1 MVMLTRCWM
10 LLLFIGM
17 FLAVS
22 AGAQDESDF
31 YEIITV
37 PTPEG
42 VAFEV
47 GGMALL
53 PDGAMAI
60 AIRKGE
66 IWLLE
71 NPCENDMESLRYRII
86 ATALHEPLGLL
97 YYEGDLY
104 TTQRSE
110 LTRLRDTDGDRVIDE
125 YETVSNA
132 WGLTG
137 NYHEYAYG
145 PALDGDGRLWVTLNQ
160 TLGNTVE
167 KNDNAWRG
175 WGVSVDRDGVMT
187 PMCAGM
193 RSPCGIGSNG
203 VGDVFFTDQQGE
215 WVPTN
220 SLHQLRRGVFYGHAV
235 SLSSCVLD
243 GSPLT
248 HPGKIPSDIP
258 IPDVRA
264 TLPDF
269 RLPAVWFPYRKA
281 GMSATGF
288 VHDGLEGRFGPF
300 DDQLFVGDFTM
311 ALITRVA
318 LEKVNGEYQGA
329 VFNFR
334 RGFQCAIVR
343 MAWGADGSLFVGET
357 NRGWNSAGR
366 TSYGLER
373 VVWKDK
379 TPFEIK
385 TIHAQPN
392 GFELTFTEPVATAT
406 AMNLDSYT
414 ISSYTYLYHARYGSD
429 EINTQALDV
438 KNASVADDGLSV
450 TLTIDG
456 LREGYVHEVTASG
469 VRSAGKASLLHP
481 TGYYTLNAIPED

>member
-1 MVMLTRCWM
+1 MVIRILCIIA
-10 LLLFIGM
+10 LLISVPA
-17 FLAVS
+17 LA
-22 AGAQDESDF
+22 QNESDY
-31 YEIITV
+31 YEIITL
-37 PTPEG
+37 PTPDA
-42 VAFEV
+42 VKFEV

-53 PDGAMAI
+53 PDGSMAI

-66 IWLLE
+66 VWLLE
-71 NPCENDMESLRYRII
+71 NPYETDLAALRYRLI

-97 YYEGDLY
+97 YHDGDLY

-110 LTRLRDTDGDRVIDE
+110 LTRLRDSNGDNVVDN
-125 YETVSNA
+125 YKTVSNA
-132 WGLTG
+132 WGVTG

-145 PALDGDGRLWVTLNQ
+145 PAVDRDGLMWITLNQ
-160 TLGNTVE
+160 TIGNTIE
-167 KNDNAWRG
+167 NSDSAWRG
-175 WGVSVDRDGVMT
+175 WGVAVDSDGVMT

-203 VGDVFFTDQQGE
+203 LGDVFFTDQQGD

-220 SLHQLRRGVFYGHAV
+220 SLHHLRHGVFYGHAV
-235 SLSSCVLD
+235 SLASCELE

-248 HPGKIPSDIP
+248 HPGKVPSGIP
-258 IPDVRA
+258 IPDVREV
-264 TLPDF
+264 LPDF
-269 RLPAVWFPYRKA
+269 RPPAVWFPYRKA

-288 VHDGLEGRFGPF
+288 VSNNAAGAFGPF
-300 DDQLFVGDFTM
+300 RDQLFVGDFTM

-373 VVWKDK
+373 VVWRD
-379 TPFEIK
+379 TIPFEIES
-385 TIHAQPN
+385 IHALAD
-392 GFELTFTEPVATAT
+392 GFRLTFTSPVEERSAS
-406 AMNLDSYT
+406 NPDSYEV
-414 ISSYTYLYHARYGSD
+414 SSYTYLYHARYGSD
-429 EINTQALDV
+429 EIDTQTLHV
-438 KNASVADDGLSV
+438 KNVAVAEDGRSA

-456 LREGYVHEVTASG
+456 LRQGCVHEITAAG
-469 VRSAGKASLLHP
+469 VRSTANAPLLHA
-481 TGYYTLNAIPED
+481 TGFYTLNAIPER

>member
-1 MVMLTRCWM
+1 MVMLARCWT
-10 LLLFIGM
+10 LLFFTGIV
-17 FLAVS
+17 LAMS
-22 AGAQDESDF
+22 AIAQDESDF
-31 YEIITV
+31 YEIITL

-47 GGMALL
+47 GGMALM
-53 PDGAMAI
+53 PDGALAI

-71 NPCENDMESLRYRII
+71 NPSEPDLAALRYQII

-97 YYEGDLY
+97 YHDGDLY

-110 LTRLRDTDGDRVIDE
+110 LTRLRDTDGDQVIDE

-145 PALDGDGRLWVTLNQ
+145 PAIDRDGRLWVTLNQ

-167 KNDNAWRG
+167 KDDNAWRG
-175 WGVSVDRDGVMT
+175 WGIAVDSDGVMT

-235 SLSSCVLD
+235 SLASCGLE
-243 GSPLT
+243 GSPLK

-258 IPDVRA
+258 IPEVRA
-264 TLPDF
+264 KLPDF
-269 RLPAVWFPYRKA
+269 RPPAVWFPYRKA

-288 VHDGLEGRFGPF
+288 VHDALDGKFGPF
-300 DDQLFVGDFTM
+300 DDQMFVGDFTM

-334 RGFQCAIVR
+334 RGFQCAVVR

-373 VVWKDK
+373 VVWKNT

-385 TIHAQPN
+385 TIHARPN
-392 GFELTFTEPVATAT
+392 GFQLTFTEPVDVATAQHLENY
-406 AMNLDSYT
+406 AV
-414 ISSYTYLYHARYGSD
+414 SSYTYLYHARYGSD
-429 EINTQALDV
+429 EIDTQTLDV
-438 KNASVADDGLSV
+438 TNASVAEDGLSV
-450 TLTIDG
+450 TLTVDG
-456 LREGYVHEVTASG
+456 LRAGYVHEVSAPG
-469 VRSAGKASLLHP
+469 VRSAGKTPLLHP
-481 TGYYTLNAIPED
+481 TGYYTLNAIPTE